1 MAGSF
6 GDNICMRVVLTALG
20 LIVSLAASAAGPT
33 EDIQDFDELD
43 LESLLDVVFTASKH
57 QQSIFWSPQPATVFT
72 REDIETSGAD
82 NLSDLLRRV
91 PGFDVYEMKP
101 SFPLVGARA
110 MTDDSNNLVLVLVDG
125 REAMIELTGYTFWA
139 GMSIDLE
146 EVERVEV
153 VRGPGSTLYGANAY
167 AAVVS
172 ITTVSDEPRTNA
184 DVVLTGGERGL
195 YRFFGRVR
203 DFYRLEGATLSFGAG
218 GGVQGRRSA
227 SDHADRTLAV
237 HRAHGY
243 LRYRSG
249 DSLDLSLHAGSVG
262 GDGLVYVHAGDER
275 ITGALNYWVMGKSD
289 LALTDALRVRA
300 QVYYTRFQ
308 CDLSMRSGMSAYDIW
323 IADFPDMVWDS
334 QTVDG
339 QLQFDLRMLDDLL
352 LIGGGYVHYT
362 VLDYENLI
370 LSSDTEVR
378 GAVFGQAQ
386 WSPFEMLQM
395 TAGLRLDLNDFSEP
409 ALSPRAVAVLHPR
422 PDHAFRLGYS
432 QAFRKPSHYESRVH
446 LDIQNYNPAMPEVV
460 TMLAAQ
466 LGNED
471 LRNEEVHSVEAGW
484 RGRFLDERLRVSVDL
499 FYSMYRD
506 TIFIVSDVPLRMG
519 VPDLANSTLQYRNNP
534 DGLDALG
541 AEAEVTWRLG
551 GPWSFWGSLG
561 LRHVAEQGDSNRAEA
576 EPVLRANL
584 GGRFVP
590 ERGWLVDLAFHYVSA
605 FTVRI
610 VDPSSMMDPLRPFD
624 LGNRVLLIGRLGYR
638 ARTRWGMTFEAGLKL
653 RTPLGAPFREYAGIP
668 RPLGMPSDAESDYG
682 GEIFV
687 RVVSFYLE
695 GSF

>member
-1 MAGSF
+1 MAGAF
-6 GDNICMRVVLTALG
+6 GDNICMRIVLTILG
-20 LIVSLAASAAGPT
+20 LVVSLAAAAAGPT
-33 EDIQDFDELD
+33 GDIQDFDELD

-57 QQSIFWSPQPATVFT
+57 RQSIFWSPQPATVFT

-153 VRGPGSTLYGANAY
+153 IRGPGSTLYGANAY

-172 ITTVSDEPRTNA
+172 ITTLADEPQTNA
-184 DVVLTGGERGL
+184 DVVLTAGERGL
-195 YRFFGRVR
+195 YRLFGRVR
-203 DFYRLEGATLSFGAG
+203 DAYKLQDATLSFGAG
-218 GGVQGRRSA
+218 GGFQGRRSA
-227 SDHADRTLAV
+227 SDPADRTLAV

-243 LRYRSG
+243 LRYRKG
-249 DSLDLSLHAGSVG
+249 DDLDLSLHAGSVG
-262 GDGLVYVHAGDER
+262 GEGLVYVHAGDER
-275 ITGALNYWVMGKSD
+275 ITGALNYWVMGQSQ
-289 LALTDALRVRA
+289 LAVSDALRIRA
-300 QVYYTRFQ
+300 QLYYTRFQ
-308 CDLSMRSGMSAYDIW
+308 CDLHMRSGMSAYDIW

-339 QLQFDLRMLDDLL
+339 QLQFDFQVLDDLL

-378 GAVFGQAQ
+378 GAVFGHAQ
-386 WSPFEMLQM
+386 WSPFEMLQI
-395 TAGLRLDLNDFSEP
+395 TGGLRLDLNDFSEP
-409 ALSPRAVAVLHPR
+409 ALSPRAVAVLHPWS
-422 PDHAFRLGYS
+422 DHAFRVGYS

-446 LDIQNYNPAMPEVV
+446 LDIQDYNSAMPEVV

-471 LRNEEVHSVEAGW
+471 LRNEEVHSIEAGW
-484 RGRFLDERLRVSVDL
+484 RGRFLDESLRVSVDL

-519 VPDLANSTLQYRNNP
+519 VPDLSNSTLQYRNNP

-541 AEAEVTWRLG
+541 AEAEITWRPG
-551 GPWSFWGSLG
+551 GPWSFWASLG
-561 LRHVAEQGDSNRAEA
+561 LRQVTDRGESNRAEA
-576 EPVLRANL
+576 EPALRANL

-590 ERGWLVDLAFHYVSA
+590 EKGWLVDLAFHYVSA

-610 VDPSSMMDPLRPFD
+610 VDPANMMDPLKPFD

-638 ARTRWGMTFEAGLKL
+638 AGALELGLKL

-668 RPLGMPSDAESDYG
+668 RPLELPSDAESDYA
-682 GEIFV
+682 GEMFI
-687 RVVSFYLE
+687 RVVSLYLE